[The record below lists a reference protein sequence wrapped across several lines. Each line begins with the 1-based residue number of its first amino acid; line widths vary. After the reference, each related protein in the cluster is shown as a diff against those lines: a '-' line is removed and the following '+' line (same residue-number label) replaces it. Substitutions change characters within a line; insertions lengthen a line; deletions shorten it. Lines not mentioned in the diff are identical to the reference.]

1 MGTALLVGLVVGWVL
16 AMPPG
21 PLAIVILRRALTGHA
36 REGVALALG
45 VSTMDIVYAL
55 LVGWASSALFQS
67 LQSTVTDHAGVLLVV
82 QVGWIVGL
90 AVVGLRY
97 LRAAPRGVVVGARP
111 ETQEEPTRTRGSSSP
126 YLRGVLLALSN
137 LVSPTFVPSLIFLMG
152 VVQARGWVGHEV
164 GEHIL
169 YAVGFGTGTA
179 LWFVLLLRTL
189 TPLRARLSPQVLP
202 LLSRVAGGALLLCA
216 IVLTSHIVTA
226 TPWSRLPGWSW
237 QHGGW

>member
-1 MGTALLVGLVVGWVL
+1 
-16 AMPPG
+16 MP
-21 PLAIVILRRALTGHA
+21 
-36 REGVALALG
+36 
-45 VSTMDIVYAL
+45 
-55 LVGWASSALFQS
+55 
-67 LQSTVTDHAGVLLVV
+67 GVLLVV

-97 LRAAPRGVVVGARP
+97 LRVAPRGGVVGARP
-111 ETQEEPTRTRGSSSP
+111 ETQEEPTRARGSSSP
-126 YLRGVLLALSN
+126 YLRGVLLALPN

-226 TPWSRLPGWSW
+226 TPWSRLPGGSRASAPACRRGRGLLVCLGLR
-237 QHGGW
+237 HLPDIYARDNAGGGLGIGG